1 MNKVE
6 DISLYK
12 NDYSK
17 VIIRNKTYAEK
28 FKENLSENVLLI
40 ATVRII
46 NKSYFKSLNNNKF
59 QKILAVIFGIGLGF
73 ILR

>member
-1 MNKVE
+1 MMMNKVE

-46 NKSYFKSLNNNKF
+46 NKAILN
-59 QKILAVIFGIGLGF
+59 
-73 ILR
+73 R